1 MTKVAEKL
9 AHRFNVAPVIIKTKT
24 KKFENVLEAIRD
36 VVSDTEGLL
45 VRRGQILDNIFPRIR
60 TIPTFSMISA
70 LLPREWIFDLAE
82 AAEVEKIYPNK
93 IMWAFGAPRIT
104 SEGIFEVKSGAFGQS
119 IKFTTTLYTKRLIGA
134 FEANQKG
141 FTGSGMKVCVID
153 TGVAVG
159 HEMLRHAIADTV
171 LNYAHDEN
179 GHGCVEPDTVIAFS
193 NPGFVKIGEFYENLD
208 KPEIE
213 SNVGITKLLDDREIY
228 VYSMSLDGKV
238 VKDRVLAVHKVPID
252 GEILRIETSIGNSL
266 LLTPWH
272 PTMIK
277 EKHKFRFKRAEDI
290 KSGDSIP
297 IFDEELDRYDLVEVT
312 DVYTEYYKGY
322 FYDLTTEK
330 YNNYYASG
338 FVAHNTW
345 CCACVAGRYA
355 VDTRLSRKVKRK
367 VAAEGM
373 APNAWLISIKAL
385 GYLVGCGSTDGI
397 LKAIEYAL
405 MRYNVDVISM
415 SLGGPSEEEKPE
427 DDPYYEVFNYVT
439 ERGIIPVVAA
449 GNEGPDSNTISTPG
463 CLPNVLTVGAYDPL
477 TGKVA
482 NFSSRGPTNW
492 GDIKPDCIAPGVKIH
507 TACCGLLDRVGDNMR
522 NRYAIL
528 DGTSMATPH
537 VAGLVTLMKQAHE
550 RLLGK
555 TLTLDEIMTMLKEL
569 GHEKTNDEG
578 YGPITWGMYE
588 EWLSTTYG
596 IEI

>member
-45 VRRGQILDNIFPRIR
+45 IRRGQILDNVFPRIR

-104 SEGIFEVKSGAFGQS
+104 SEGIFEVKSGVFGQS

-179 GHGCVEPDTVIAFS
+179 GHG
-193 NPGFVKIGEFYENLD
+193 
-208 KPEIE
+208 
-213 SNVGITKLLDDREIY
+213 
-228 VYSMSLDGKV
+228 
-238 VKDRVLAVHKVPID
+238 
-252 GEILRIETSIGNSL
+252 
-266 LLTPWH
+266 
-272 PTMIK
+272 
-277 EKHKFRFKRAEDI
+277 
-290 KSGDSIP
+290 
-297 IFDEELDRYDLVEVT
+297 
-312 DVYTEYYKGY
+312 
-322 FYDLTTEK
+322 
-330 YNNYYASG
+330 
-338 FVAHNTW
+338 TW

-449 GNEGPDSNTISTPG
+449 GNEGPDSNTICTPG

-492 GDIKPDCIAPGVKIH
+492 GDIKPDCIAPGVNIH

-528 DGTSMATPH
+528 SGTSMSTPH

-588 EWLSTTYG
+588 EWLATQYSV
-596 IEI
+596 EI